1 MWLSNLLG
9 SVSWS
14 QPREMLPLANP
25 TAPNGWGGRRLK
37 PAMRRVIDGCSVGTS
52 HVKAWLCCQ
61 DRSMWAIVS
70 SETLVAAVVDGAGSA
85 LKAERGAELA
95 TKR

>member
-1 MWLSNLLG
+1 
-9 SVSWS
+9 
-14 QPREMLPLANP
+14 
-25 TAPNGWGGRRLK
+25 
-37 PAMRRVIDGCSVGTS
+37 
-52 HVKAWLCCQ
+52 
-61 DRSMWAIVS
+61 MWAIVS